1 MEIKKYAVIRV
12 QTLIATLSIILSLV
26 FYFLVKVGRAE
37 EFDWIEFAMVS
48 IVQITIYYIYFPD
61 GDLSGQKNPTFIANR
76 ENYNDKANKI
86 NENGQIGKLRDY
98 CKYEYEL
105 RKERYVINVLGN
117 IGITQE
123 EFDVLK
129 QKNERFIKNLKS
141 YEFKK
146 NGEKSKLIFFSKEK
160 RKQLYNLIFKKLP
173 VEQNFV
179 ETIMSATENN
189 GTRAL
194 KDGSGKYKKFSFCK
208 KIFQAVV
215 IGGILSYI
223 TYTTKDGIGLAE
235 IASIFTYLTT
245 IVCNAVLAFNAG
257 EKCSKVY
264 KNQFYVNL
272 TNFIDEFN
280 EWNLTNNLTTNN

>member
-12 QTLIATLSIILSLV
+12 QTLVATLSIILSLI
-26 FYFLVKVGRAE
+26 FYFLVKVGKAE
-37 EFDWIEFAMVS
+37 QFDWIEFAMICV
-48 IVQITIYYIYFPD
+48 VQITIYYIYFPD
-61 GDLSGQKNPTFIANR
+61 GDLSGQKNPTFIANKD
-76 ENYNDKANKI
+76 NYNDKANKI
-86 NENGQIGKLRDY
+86 NENGLIGKLRDY
-98 CKYEYEL
+98 CKYEFEQ
-105 RKERYVINVLGN
+105 RKERYITNILGY
-117 IGITQE
+117 IGITKE
-123 EFDVLK
+123 EFEELK
-129 QKNERFIKNLKS
+129 QKDEKFIKNIQS
-141 YEFKK
+141 YEFKI
-146 NGEKSKLIFFSKEK
+146 GEKSKLVFFSKEK
-160 RKQLYNLIFKKLP
+160 RKQLYNVLFKKIP
-173 VEQNFV
+173 VEPNFV

-189 GTRAL
+189 GTKAV
-194 KDGSGKYKKFSFCK
+194 KDGSGKYKKFSFYK

-235 IASIFTYLTT
+235 IASIFTYLAT
-245 IVCNAVLAFNAG
+245 IGCNAVLAFNAG